1 MSPGSHSGQ
10 RISGFSTPFSTPTVV
25 PARTPGNFPN
35 RLLKL
40 RFSSIT

>member
-10 RISGFSTPFSTPTVV
+10 RINGFSTPFSTPTVA
-25 PARTPGNFPN
+25 PRTPGNLPN

>member
-1 MSPGSHSGQ
+1 MSPGSHSGH
-10 RISGFSTPFSTPTVV
+10 RINGFSAPFSIPTKV
-25 PARTPGNFPN
+25 PPTPGNFPN